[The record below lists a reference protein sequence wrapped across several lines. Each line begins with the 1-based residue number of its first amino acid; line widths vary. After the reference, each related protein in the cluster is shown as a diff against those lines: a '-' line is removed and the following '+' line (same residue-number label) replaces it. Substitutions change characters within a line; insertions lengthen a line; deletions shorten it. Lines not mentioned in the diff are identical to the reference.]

1 MLRLPP
7 HRGFPCDAEPGEVFM
22 DGGLEFRLAAGQV
35 DVLDAQQQAAAGLT
49 RQVKIQQ
56 RRKGVAEMQIT
67 VRARRK
73 AEDGG
78 RHRFS
83 TLVIAGLDPAI
94 HPSSVCYDMRWM
106 RGSSPRMTPCR
117 VDIPQCSS
125 TSTPR

>member
-7 HRGFPCDAEPGEVFM
+7 HRAFPCDAEPGEVFM

-49 RQVKIQQ
+49 RQIEIQQ

-73 AEDGG
+73 AEDGW
-78 RHRFS
+78 RH
-83 TLVIAGLDPAI
+83 
-94 HPSSVCYDMRWM
+94 
-106 RGSSPRMTPCR
+106 
-117 VDIPQCSS
+117 
-125 TSTPR
+125 